1 MFRQIDLIGVPSEA
15 GGQNGTSGGPDV
27 IGPFLAQLL
36 SGERDLFAQYWN
48 IRDHAHSPY
57 LFMQRGKKCG
67 NVYYQ
72 KKIAKIADMTAGHV
86 SASLAVGHLPVV
98 LGGDHSVAIGSGRAA
113 CDPDFLHKKTVGM
126 IWIDAHYDAHTEK
139 TSHSHNANGMPLA
152 TLLGH
157 GLELFRPSRI
167 KHDGV
172 GKYTVPCPTFLPQNV
187 LHLGAGTVDCEPEEM
202 ELLDRL
208 GVKTF
213 SAKELIQDCTPA
225 WLALRDLLRRVDTV
239 FVSFDL
245 DAVDHAFAPAVHLQS
260 RGGITRTLLL
270 LIAEEIAL
278 SGKLRSV
285 DIMEYKPSAEEF
297 DGNGNGRTLCLAGD
311 FLLRLLGQ

>member
-1 MFRQIDLIGVPSEA
+1 MFRRIDLIGVPSEA

-27 IGPFLAQLL
+27 IGPFLEQLL
-36 SGERDLFAQYWN
+36 AEEQGLCAQYWN
-48 IRDHAHSPY
+48 VRAHAHSPY
-57 LFMQRGKKCG
+57 LFTQRGKKCG
-67 NVYYQ
+67 KVYYK
-72 KKIAKIADMTAGHV
+72 KKIAKIAELTARHV

-113 CDPDFLHKKTVGM
+113 CDRDLLHGKTVGL
-126 IWIDAHYDAHTEK
+126 IWVDAHYDAHTDA

-157 GLELFRPSRI
+157 GLELFRPPRI

-172 GKYTVPCPTFLPQNV
+172 GVYTVPCSTFLPENV
-187 LHLGAGTVDCEPEEM
+187 LHLGAGTVDCEPEEKA
-202 ELLDRL
+202 LLDRL

-213 SAKELIQDCTPA
+213 SASELIHDCVPA
-225 WLALRDLLRRVDTV
+225 WTALHDLFRKVDTLA
-239 FVSFDL
+239 VSFDL
-245 DAVDHAFAPAVHLQS
+245 DAIDRAFAPAVHLQS
-260 RGGITRTLLL
+260 CGGITRTLLL

-297 DGNGNGRTLCLAGD
+297 NQHGEGRTLSLAGD
-311 FLLRLLGQ
+311 FLLRLLGK

>member
-1 MFRQIDLIGVPSEA
+1 LGSPIVFSLHDRVIAVGFAPDVDTLKKESIMFRQIDLIGVPSEA

-126 IWIDAHYDAHTEK
+126 IWIDAHYDAPTEK

-187 LHLGAGTVDCEPEEM
+187 LHLGAGTVDCEPRM
-202 ELLDRL
+202 ELLDDWGSKR
-208 GVKTF
+208 F
-213 SAKELIQDCTPA
+213 REELIQIVRRHGWRRDITPS
-225 WLALRDLLRRVDTV
+225 RYR
-239 FVSFDL
+239 FVSRP
-245 DAVDHAFAPAVHLQS
+245 DAVITLLPSSPFAKSVN
-260 RGGITRTLLL
+260 TRT
-270 LIAEEIAL
+270 
-278 SGKLRSV
+278 
-285 DIMEYKPSAEEF
+285 PSCS
-297 DGNGNGRTLCLAGD
+297 LPKK
-311 FLLRLLGQ
+311 